1 MQFASLAANRPFYKR
16 LPIDDVACH
25 LLNLLFLQSMLYCP
39 TLHLSQSFASLW
51 GRTVYL
57 GHFGI
62 GSCEIGSTPWELLLF
77 FTDQLVAML
86 RAKHHNISAG
96 FYTLTPLPHNQTIDR
111 YFLPIWKHFITL
123 YQNFEFLFPLMPC
136 SNIMVTIIINVWTF
150 YILYINSRNFK
161 RIFLL
166 FVKIAHDLP

>member
-86 RAKHHNISAG
+86 RAKHHNNSAG
-96 FYTLTPLPHNQTIDR
+96 FYTLTPLPCNQTIDR
-111 YFLPIWKHFITL
+111 YFLPIWKHFIT
-123 YQNFEFLFPLMPC
+123 YKNFEFLFPLMPC
-136 SNIMVTIIINVWTF
+136 SNIMITIIINVWTF
-150 YILYINSRNFK
+150 YILHINCRNFK
-161 RIFLL
+161 RFFLL
-166 FVKIAHDLP
+166 FVQIAHDLL